1 MSDMFIIE
9 WLTDYMSTPKMDMTP
24 EIEMLGLLAIG
35 IISFGVI
42 GVIWL
47 VGLIVGKII
56 KSKKGGESE

>member
-1 MSDMFIIE
+1 MFIIE

-47 VGLIVGKII
+47 VGLIVEKII
-56 KSKKGGESE
+56 KSKKGRK

>member
-35 IISFGVI
+35 IIGFGVI

-47 VGLIVGKII
+47 IGLIVEKII
-56 KSKKGGESE
+56 KSKKGRK

>member
-1 MSDMFIIE
+1 MFIIE

-35 IISFGVI
+35 IVSFGVI

-47 VGLIVGKII
+47 VGLIVEKII
-56 KSKKGGESE
+56 KSKKGRK

>member
-1 MSDMFIIE
+1 MFIIE

-35 IISFGVI
+35 IISFGII

-47 VGLIVGKII
+47 VGLIVEKII
-56 KSKKGGESE
+56 KSKKGRK

>member
-35 IISFGVI
+35 IISFGII

-47 VGLIVGKII
+47 VGLIVEKII
-56 KSKKGGESE
+56 KSKKGRK

>member
-1 MSDMFIIE
+1 
-9 WLTDYMSTPKMDMTP
+9 MSTPKMDMTP

-47 VGLIVGKII
+47 VGLIVEKII
-56 KSKKGGESE
+56 KSKKGRK

>member
-1 MSDMFIIE
+1 MFIIE

-35 IISFGVI
+35 IIGFGVI

-47 VGLIVGKII
+47 IGLIVEKII
-56 KSKKGGESE
+56 KSKKGRK